1 MGLFAVSILLILGAF
16 ANVRMDEAA
25 MEAKETVDL
34 CEFYSSVTGECG
46 EARDTWSQE
55 IQSSWSLAT
64 LGMLGLACTLIAID
78 KPSKDEEE

>member
-1 MGLFAVSILLILGAF
+1 
-16 ANVRMDEAA
+16 MDEEA

-46 EARDTWSQE
+46 EARDAWTQE